1 MLLTKR
7 AKGYAMCF
15 IGIMLLSP
23 DTLFIRLL
31 QHLPNVTVLFL
42 RCMIPMISTTIL
54 MLCINAK
61 IFISTFK
68 GIGVVGAV
76 AGVLF
81 GATHMLF
88 TFAVQRTAVA
98 NVVVINSSSSIFSSI
113 SAYFIYGE
121 TIPLRTFVVILVC
134 LGAILLVFST
144 SFEGD
149 DGSLIGGILT
159 IASAISLGVYFTLC
173 RYKSVLY
180 GGSSNSN
187 IDTKTEEIMD
197 VLAYNVFGFLLASI
211 VCLCIGVD
219 FHLVTGYDIGL
230 LIINGV
236 FVLSFS
242 FLLLTIG
249 PLYIISAEVS
259 LFFLIETILGPVWV
273 YAAGY
278 EAPPPFT
285 VYGGIC
291 IILAVACNSI
301 LALREELPLPD
312 ITNVG
317 TNVDADT
324 LPTNDIELSPYRI
337 VSDDE
342 V

>member
-1 MLLTKR
+1 MMFTKR
-7 AKGYAMCF
+7 AKGYGMCF
-15 IGIMLLSP
+15 IGIMLLTP

-31 QHLPNVTVLFL
+31 QHLPDVTVLFL
-42 RCMIPMISTTIL
+42 RCIIPAISTTIL
-54 MLCINAK
+54 MLCIDAK
-61 IFISTFK
+61 LFISTFK
-68 GIGVVGAV
+68 GIGIVGAI

-134 LGAILLVFST
+134 LGAILLVFSA
-144 SFEGD
+144 SFNGND
-149 DGSLIGGILT
+149 SSFVGGILT
-159 IASAISLGVYFTLC
+159 IGSAISVGVYFTLC
-173 RYKSVLY
+173 RYKSMLC
-180 GGSSNSN
+180 GSSNSN
-187 IDTKTEEIMD
+187 VDTKTEEIMD
-197 VLAYNVFGFLLASI
+197 VLAYSVFGFLLASI

-219 FHLVTGYDIGL
+219 DFHLVTGYDIGL
-230 LIINGV
+230 LMINGV

-273 YAAGY
+273 FAAGY

-291 IILAVACNSI
+291 IILALACNSI

-312 ITNVG
+312 ITNVDA
-317 TNVDADT
+317 NEDADT
-324 LPTNDIELSPYRI
+324 SPTNDIELSPYRM

-342 V
+342 I

>member
-7 AKGYAMCF
+7 AKGYGMCF

-68 GIGVVGAV
+68 GIGVVGAI

-291 IILAVACNSI
+291 IILALACNSI

-312 ITNVG
+312 IANVG